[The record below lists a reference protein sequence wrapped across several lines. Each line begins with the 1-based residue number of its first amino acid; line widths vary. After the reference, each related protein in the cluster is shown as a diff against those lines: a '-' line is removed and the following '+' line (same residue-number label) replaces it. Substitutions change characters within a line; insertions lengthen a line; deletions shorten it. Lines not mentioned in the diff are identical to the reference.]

1 MGILR
6 QKSKIILESLVSKNG
21 NGAKLA
27 NSNSIYLKKNTRLEN
42 STRFKEFYIEKI
54 KLDPIPYFA

>member
-27 NSNSIYLKKNTRLEN
+27 NSNSIYLKKNTSLEN